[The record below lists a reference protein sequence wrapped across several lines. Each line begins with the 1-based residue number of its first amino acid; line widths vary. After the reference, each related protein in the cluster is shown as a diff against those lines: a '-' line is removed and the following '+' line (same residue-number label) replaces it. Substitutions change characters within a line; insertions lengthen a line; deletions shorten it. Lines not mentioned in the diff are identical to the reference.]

1 MKDKPILQK
10 SALFAARIVKMC
22 KYLGEIKKEFVISKQ
37 VIRSGTS
44 IGANLS
50 EAYCASSRKDFIA
63 KFHIA
68 FKECEETLYWLNL
81 EFISEKQFESI
92 YSDCKELVKLISSTI
107 RTSKNNPPVPGC

>member
-1 MKDKPILQK
+1 
-10 SALFAARIVKMC
+10 MC
-22 KYLGEIKKEFVISKQ
+22 KYLCETKKEFIITKQ

-50 EAYCASSRKDFIA
+50 EAYCASSKKDFIA

-81 EFISEKQFESI
+81 LKDTNFITEKQFESI
-92 YSDCKELVKLISSTI
+92 YPDCKELVKLISSTI
-107 RTSKNNPPVPGC
+107 KTSKNNLYASSC